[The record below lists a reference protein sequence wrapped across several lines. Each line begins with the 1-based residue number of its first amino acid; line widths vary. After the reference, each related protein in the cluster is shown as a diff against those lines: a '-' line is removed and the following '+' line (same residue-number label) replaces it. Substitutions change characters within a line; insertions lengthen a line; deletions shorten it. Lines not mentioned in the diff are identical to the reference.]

1 MKHVRKTK
9 KAIFTTVMTCL
20 SAFVAMEITLAE
32 PKGGHIII
40 IVQRPDTPGAP
51 RTPVVNPFVAEL
63 MDGSTSV
70 LLGATD
76 VIGTVSVQISSTA
89 GDNYST
95 YFDTSDGAILLPI
108 SGNIGY
114 YTLTI
119 SMPDGTLFIGEFTI

>member
-20 SAFVAMEITLAE
+20 SAFMAMEITLAE
-32 PKGGHIII
+32 PIGGHVII